1 MCDDFVQ
8 VFKEQTV
15 IFCFE
20 FLAQVGV
27 RDCEFQGCWGAVVF
41 WYGLECVYVSLE
53 LQCFY
58 ETVSGGSVSLVLG

>member
-1 MCDDFVQ
+1 M
-8 VFKEQTV
+8 
-15 IFCFE
+15 
-20 FLAQVGV
+20 
-27 RDCEFQGCWGAVVF
+27 F